1 VDELNDPSVR
11 GWRDFGARWLAE
23 TFIASDWTPEGMEST
38 AREAL
43 KQDRPRNWLPK
54 LIADIHEKSPTP
66 YAPAPATLQ
75 QLILDSRAF
84 RGFYPE
90 AKENPALEEFREQ
103 EPVFAP
109 TPALRELDL
118 PELASAADLA
128 HWLNLSPRYLEW
140 FADVEG
146 YRSAARSEATRHYTY
161 RWVPK
166 RSGRSRLIEAPKQ
179 LLKGIQRKILSDIL
193 DKVTPHDCAHG
204 FRRGRSCLTGAQLH
218 AGEDIVITMDL
229 ADFFASVPVR
239 AVHGLFRSLG
249 YPWEVTRLLTGLCST
264 VTPAEL
270 FDALPAEQQPSRE
283 TRDRFLQGHLPQG
296 APTSPALANLCV
308 RRLDCR
314 LDGLAQH
321 LGAGY
326 SRYGDDL
333 AFSGD
338 ADFAARRGGF
348 LKLATAICAEEGFAI
363 NRRKTRIM
371 RRSDRQRVTGIV
383 VNDHINV
390 PRPEYDRLKA
400 ILHNCMRHGPAAQ
413 NRDDHSDFR
422 AHLDGRV
429 TWVENVNPHR
439 GLKLRLLFER
449 IDWP

>member
-1 VDELNDPSVR
+1 MDDSDDGR
-11 GWRDFGARWLAE
+11 FTGWQEVTAGYLAE
-23 TFIASDWTPEGMEST
+23 IFIATDWTSQAMEKT

-43 KQDRPRNWLPK
+43 GPGWNWVWLPQ
-54 LIADIHEKSPTP
+54 LIDNVLERSPTP
-66 YAPAPATLQ
+66 YAPAPKTLQ
-75 QLILDSRAF
+75 QVILHSRAF
-84 RGFYPE
+84 RRFYPKT
-90 AKENPALEEFREQ
+90 KEDPPFEIYDVPL
-103 EPVFAP
+103 PVFAP

-118 PELASAADLA
+118 PKLVGAADLA

-146 YRSAARSEATRHYTY
+146 YRSAAESEATRHYTY

-179 LLKGIQRKILSDIL
+179 LLKGIQRKILRDIL
-193 DKVTPHDCAHG
+193 DKVAPHDCAHG

-218 AGEDIVITMDL
+218 AGEEIVITMDL

-270 FDALPAEQQPSRE
+270 FDALPADRQPSRE
-283 TRDRFLQGHLPQG
+283 TRDRFLHGHLPQG
-296 APTSPALANLCV
+296 APTSPALANLCL

-314 LDGLAQH
+314 LDGLAWH
-321 LGAGY
+321 LGARY

-338 ADFAARRGGF
+338 GDFAARRGGF
-348 LKLATAICAEEGFAI
+348 LTLATAICAEEGFAI
-363 NRRKTRIM
+363 NRRKTRVM
-371 RRSDRQRVTGIV
+371 RRGDRQRVTGIV
-383 VNDHINV
+383 VNDHINI

-400 ILHNCMRHGPAAQ
+400 ILYNSLRHGPATQ
-413 NRDDHSDFR
+413 KRDGHPDFR